1 MQWLLGEL
9 LISVTGVEWEHSQ
22 HLRVCRAEGEY
33 LGLLN
38 PRLWLQEIVLP
49 EVISTSLNTKPQVVV
64 NYYPYRPGF
73 LCPPSALEAALS
85 WLGPL
90 PLLRAPH
97 QPLCCLFFL
106 LLVL

>member
-22 HLRVCRAEGEY
+22 HLRVCWAEGEY
-33 LGLLN
+33 LGLLS
-38 PRLWLQEIVLP
+38 PRLWLQEIVPP
-49 EVISTSLNTKPQVVV
+49 EVINTSLNTKPQVVV
-64 NYYPYRPGF
+64 NYYPYGPGF
-73 LCPPSALEAALS
+73 LSPPSALEVALS

-90 PLLRAPH
+90 PLFRAPH
-97 QPLCCLFFL
+97 QLLCCLLFL